1 MSPFITWNSSCQP
14 SATSMF
20 LNSVHLPFLMKV
32 ESDVIKDVSS
42 ANMPEVLIER
52 TFFAFS
58 PFMYLLEKS

>member
-1 MSPFITWNSSCQP
+1 
-14 SATSMF
+14 MF
-20 LNSVHLPFLMKV
+20 LNSVDLPFLMKV

-52 TFFAFS
+52 TFFAFG